1 MGWEELYSGRDAT
14 SVEGWGRRSVARAE
28 DLEDAG
34 GAMDLE
40 RSDAEID
47 IENPLTPQQMLS
59 IASIYAELEIIAML
73 REKLDIDAKECRASL
88 PHIFSILMRCPS
100 ANRSIALDVLNGHI
114 LGYGECGDRYVL
126 MEFIPDDKVIRASG
140 MDFGYVDCIER
151 KFRVKVI
158 KFDIKPE
165 DKHS

>member
-1 MGWEELYSGRDAT
+1 MVWEEHSSGRDAT
-14 SVEGWGRRSVARAE
+14 TVEGWGRRSAARAE
-28 DLEDAG
+28 DQEDAG
-34 GAMDLE
+34 GAMEVE

-73 REKLDIDAKECRASL
+73 REKLNIDAKECRASL
-88 PHIFSILMRCPS
+88 PHIFSDLMRCPS
-100 ANRSIALDVLNGHI
+100 TNRSIALDVLNGHI

-151 KFRVKVI
+151 KFSIKVVRY
-158 KFDIKPE
+158 DLKPE
-165 DKHS
+165 DKRS

>member
-1 MGWEELYSGRDAT
+1 MGWEEHSSERDAIDAG
-14 SVEGWGRRSVARAE
+14 GWGRRSATLAE
-28 DLEDAG
+28 DQEDAG
-34 GAMDLE
+34 GAMEVE

-73 REKLDIDAKECRASL
+73 REKLNIDAKECRASL
-88 PHIFSILMRCPS
+88 PHIFSDLMRCPS
-100 ANRSIALDVLNGHI
+100 TNRSIALDVLNGHI

-126 MEFIPDDKVIRASG
+126 MEFIPDDNVIRASG

-165 DKHS
+165 

>member
-1 MGWEELYSGRDAT
+1 MVWEEHSSGRDAT
-14 SVEGWGRRSVARAE
+14 TVEGWGRRSAARAE

-34 GAMDLE
+34 GAMEVE

-47 IENPLTPQQMLS
+47 IENPLTYEQMLYL
-59 IASIYAELEIIAML
+59 ASTHAEFEMITML
-73 REKLDIDAKECRASL
+73 VERLNLGARECIASL
-88 PHIFSILMRCPS
+88 PHIFSDLMKCPS
-100 ANRSIALDVLNGHI
+100 TNRSIALDVLNGHI

-165 DKHS
+165 

>member
-1 MGWEELYSGRDAT
+1 ME
-14 SVEGWGRRSVARAE
+14 V
-28 DLEDAG
+28 
-34 GAMDLE
+34 E

-73 REKLDIDAKECRASL
+73 REKLNIDAKECRASL
-88 PHIFSILMRCPS
+88 PHIFSDLMRCPS
-100 ANRSIALDVLNGHI
+100 INRSIALDVLNGHI

-140 MDFGYVDCIER
+140 MDFGYVDCIGR
-151 KFRVKVI
+151 KFSIKVI

>member
-1 MGWEELYSGRDAT
+1 MVWEEHSSGRDAT
-14 SVEGWGRRSVARAE
+14 TVEGWGRRSAARAE
-28 DLEDAG
+28 DQEDAG
-34 GAMDLE
+34 GAMEVE

-47 IENPLTPQQMLS
+47 IENPLTYEQMLYL
-59 IASIYAELEIIAML
+59 ASTHAEFEMITML
-73 REKLDIDAKECRASL
+73 VERLNLGARECIASL
-88 PHIFSILMRCPS
+88 PHIFSDLMKCPS
-100 ANRSIALDVLNGHI
+100 TNRSIALDVLNGHI

-126 MEFIPDDKVIRASG
+126 MEFIPGDKVIRASG

-165 DKHS
+165 